1 MDQRRFD
8 EAMARI
14 SRGLKRV
21 ELAAETLA
29 TQPQAAG
36 RGRDEQLRACVSQA
50 ISELD
55 TLIGS
60 LER

>member
-14 SRGLKRV
+14 SQGLKRV

-29 TQPQAAG
+29 TRPRAAG
-36 RGRDEQLRACVSQA
+36 GGRDEQLRARVSKA
-50 ISELD
+50 IGELD
-55 TLIGS
+55 ELIEG
-60 LER
+60 LAR